1 MRLPEDYFRKNKVS
15 RLQITGGVG
24 HPTPS
29 HPVQNVMD
37 SMDITKVKTQSE
49 LSELPSGSCER
60 RTGNAGRRCKPRDG
74 VLPKLSQRNN
84 WGGTVIYAT
93 NISSRPQFRTWITW
107 LLVAGLAL
115 LLVPASYAG
124 KKDKK
129 KQQEVVPAKKQGID
143 RSKIDTSKLVWPLP
157 PDLPRIKFISEHFG
171 EPPKPVEAKPK
182 KKKQGWMD
190 RMAGVQQRESGDPTE
205 PSHTLG
211 QPYGIAVDSKGRVF
225 VGDTFVAAVF
235 IFNTEKKEVTFLRNG
250 HEEHPQHHRPS
261 SGRQRPAVR
270 GRRGHAPG
278 LSVQFGI
285 EARKHIWRHSTRAAS
300 GIAVDNE
307 NRFVYVVDTG
317 NETVFVFD
325 ADNLGC
331 YASSAVP
338 PRN

>member
-1 MRLPEDYFRKNKVS
+1 
-15 RLQITGGVG
+15 
-24 HPTPS
+24 
-29 HPVQNVMD
+29 
-37 SMDITKVKTQSE
+37 
-49 LSELPSGSCER
+49 
-60 RTGNAGRRCKPRDG
+60 
-74 VLPKLSQRNN
+74 
-84 WGGTVIYAT
+84 VIYT
-93 NISSRPQFRTWITW
+93 TSISSRPQFRTWITW
-107 LLVAGLAL
+107 FLVAALAL

-129 KQQEVVPAKKQGID
+129 KHEEVVPAKKQGID

-250 HEEHPQHHRPS
+250 HEAAFRSIIGLALDDSDRLFVADAAMHQVQCS
-261 SGRQRPAVR
+261 
-270 GRRGHAPG
+270 PG
-278 LSVQFGI
+278 V
-285 EARKHIWRHSTRAAS
+285 EARKHIWRHDIKRPS
-300 GIAVDNE
+300 GIAIDNQS
-307 NRFVYVVDTG
+307 RFVLVDTG

-325 ADNLGC
+325 GTLRCCALGG
-331 YASSAVP
+331 P
-338 PRN
+338 LK